1 MNMHTPDKAMKNL
14 RKLQDVRDMIMTLD
28 AQLVQDI
35 VRMNDSRPVSKII
48 NWAKYSDELIRIAN
62 AIKRADR

>member
-1 MNMHTPDKAMKNL
+1 MNMHTPQKGALNIKKL
-14 RKLQDVRDMIMTLD
+14 IEVRKMLNTLD
-28 AQLVQDI
+28 AQLVRDI
-35 VRMNDSRPVSKII
+35 VRVNDASPQNQIV